1 MGKVEIIILVV
12 VVLFI
17 AVFVFLFLDNS
28 KKIKNNQQ
36 KLPEKKQD
44 EVKKDDGGKAEK
56 PENLKEVKQVMEDV
70 SNQSENY
77 LKQLLINDDGKKSD
91 DINFAEVSEE
101 EILKPIENDDEFE
114 QEEKAIE
121 LGKKKNK
128 VHVFDEIEDDNFH
141 ENTTSVLNELDS
153 NEETEQLIKNNTQSE
168 IKLENFE
175 EDDSVGEEFKN
186 MSKRMKVLMVSN
198 VFEKKVN
205 NNDDDNIN

>member
-153 NEETEQLIKNNTQSE
+153 NEETEQLIKDNTQSE

>member
-44 EVKKDDGGKAEK
+44 EVKKDGGKAEK

-128 VHVFDEIEDDNFH
+128 VHVLDEIEDDNFR

-153 NEETEQLIKNNTQSE
+153 NEETEQLIKDNTQSE

>member
-1 MGKVEIIILVV
+1 MGKVEIIILVA

-36 KLPEKKQD
+36 KSPEKKAD
-44 EVKKDDGGKAEK
+44 EVKKDGGNPEK
-56 PENLKEVKQVMEDV
+56 PENLKEVKKVMEDV

-77 LKQLLINDDGKKSD
+77 LKQLLINDEDKKSD
-91 DINFAEVSEE
+91 DINFEEVSEE

-128 VHVFDEIEDDNFH
+128 VHVFDELEDDNFH

-153 NEETEQLIKNNTQSE
+153 NEETEQLIKDNTQSE

>member
-56 PENLKEVKQVMEDV
+56 SENLKEVKQVMEDV

-153 NEETEQLIKNNTQSE
+153 NEETEQLIKDNTQSE

>member
-17 AVFVFLFLDNS
+17 TVFVFLFLDNS

-36 KLPEKKQD
+36 KQPEKKQD

-128 VHVFDEIEDDNFH
+128 VHVFDELEDDNFR

-153 NEETEQLIKNNTQSE
+153 NEETEQLIKDNTQSE

>member
-128 VHVFDEIEDDNFH
+128 VHIFDEIEDDNFH

-153 NEETEQLIKNNTQSE
+153 NEETEQLIRDNTQSE

>member
-1 MGKVEIIILVV
+1 MGKVEIIILVA

-36 KLPEKKQD
+36 KPPEKKAD
-44 EVKKDDGGKAEK
+44 EVKKDGGNPEK
-56 PENLKEVKQVMEDV
+56 PENLKEVKKVMEDV

-77 LKQLLINDDGKKSD
+77 LKQLLINDEGKKDD

-128 VHVFDEIEDDNFH
+128 VHVFDELEDDNFH

-153 NEETEQLIKNNTQSE
+153 NEETEQLIKDNTQSE

>member
-1 MGKVEIIILVV
+1 MGKVEIIILVA

-36 KLPEKKQD
+36 KPPEKKAD
-44 EVKKDDGGKAEK
+44 EVKKDGGNPEK
-56 PENLKEVKQVMEDV
+56 PENLKEVKKVMEDV

-77 LKQLLINDDGKKSD
+77 LKQLLINDEGKKSD
-91 DINFAEVSEE
+91 DINFEEVSEE

-128 VHVFDEIEDDNFH
+128 VHVFDELEDDNFH

-153 NEETEQLIKNNTQSE
+153 NEETEQLINDNTQSE

>member
-28 KKIKNNQQ
+28 KKIKNSQQ
-36 KLPEKKQD
+36 KPPEKKQD
-44 EVKKDDGGKAEK
+44 EVKKDGGNPEK

-77 LKQLLINDDGKKSD
+77 LKQLLINDEGKKSD
-91 DINFAEVSEE
+91 DINFEEVSEE
-101 EILKPIENDDEFE
+101 EILKPIENNDEYE

-128 VHVFDEIEDDNFH
+128 VHVFDELEDDNFR

-153 NEETEQLIKNNTQSE
+153 NEETEQLIKDNTQSE

>member
-77 LKQLLINDDGKKSD
+77 LKQLLISDDGKKSD

-101 EILKPIENDDEFE
+101 EILKLIENDDEINKRI
-114 QEEKAIE
+114 QEVRDKCI
-121 LGKKKNK
+121 
-128 VHVFDEIEDDNFH
+128 
-141 ENTTSVLNELDS
+141 
-153 NEETEQLIKNNTQSE
+153 
-168 IKLENFE
+168 
-175 EDDSVGEEFKN
+175 
-186 MSKRMKVLMVSN
+186 
-198 VFEKKVN
+198 
-205 NNDDDNIN
+205 

>member
-128 VHVFDEIEDDNFH
+128 VHIFDEIEDDNFH

-153 NEETEQLIKNNTQSE
+153 NEETEQLIKDNTQSE

>member
-44 EVKKDDGGKAEK
+44 EVKKDDGGKVEK

-128 VHVFDEIEDDNFH
+128 VHVFDELEDDNFH

>member
-121 LGKKKNK
+121 LGKKEK
-128 VHVFDEIEDDNFH
+128 
-141 ENTTSVLNELDS
+141 
-153 NEETEQLIKNNTQSE
+153 QSSC
-168 IKLENFE
+168 F
-175 EDDSVGEEFKN
+175 
-186 MSKRMKVLMVSN
+186 
-198 VFEKKVN
+198 
-205 NNDDDNIN
+205 

>member
-1 MGKVEIIILVV
+1 MGKVEIIILVA

-28 KKIKNNQQ
+28 KKIKNSQQ
-36 KLPEKKQD
+36 KPPEKKAD
-44 EVKKDDGGKAEK
+44 EVKKDDGNPEK
-56 PENLKEVKQVMEDV
+56 PENLKEVKKVMEDV

-77 LKQLLINDDGKKSD
+77 LKQLLINDEGKKSD
-91 DINFAEVSEE
+91 DINFEEVSEE

-128 VHVFDEIEDDNFH
+128 VHVFDELEDDNFH

-153 NEETEQLIKNNTQSE
+153 NEETEQLIKGNTQSE

>member
-17 AVFVFLFLDNS
+17 TVFVFLFLDNS

-36 KLPEKKQD
+36 KQPEKKQD

-153 NEETEQLIKNNTQSE
+153 NEETEQLIKDNTQSE

>member
-44 EVKKDDGGKAEK
+44 EVKKDDGVKAEK
-56 PENLKEVKQVMEDV
+56 PENLKQVKQVMEDV

-101 EILKPIENDDEFE
+101 EILKPKVRIKYTLILKMMMN
-114 QEEKAIE
+114 
-121 LGKKKNK
+121 LNKKKK
-128 VHVFDEIEDDNFH
+128 L
-141 ENTTSVLNELDS
+141 LN
-153 NEETEQLIKNNTQSE
+153 
-168 IKLENFE
+168 LE
-175 EDDSVGEEFKN
+175 
-186 MSKRMKVLMVSN
+186 KRKTKFMFLMK
-198 VFEKKVN
+198 
-205 NNDDDNIN
+205 